1 MEVCAVGGKGSGRIS
16 RPAKLKLIEG
26 RSPGHDS
33 GGRAV
38 APPPPFER
46 CVPQAPA
53 WLTGPALDEWHRVIA
68 ELSPLDLL
76 KSADSQVL
84 ACYCQV
90 VADHAAAVAT
100 LAAEGRVVA
109 NPTTGH
115 QHPHPAVADAR
126 ASRAQILQFAR
137 EFGLTPA
144 SEQRLAA
151 LPADDDDSVNPF
163 APQNDR

>member
-1 MEVCAVGGKGSGRIS
+1 M
-16 RPAKLKLIEG
+16 
-26 RSPGHDS
+26 
-33 GGRAV
+33 
-38 APPPPFER
+38 
-46 CVPQAPA
+46 
-53 WLTGPALDEWHRVIA
+53 IA

-115 QHPHPAVADAR
+115 QHPHPAVADAQLRGPKSFNLPGNSVSPRQASSGWLRCRPTTTTRSTRLPRRMTGENETGR
-126 ASRAQILQFAR
+126 ATIDLVS
-137 EFGLTPA
+137 
-144 SEQRLAA
+144 SVS
-151 LPADDDDSVNPF
+151 ADAGQSPRGGWNPDSGRH
-163 APQNDR
+163 AP